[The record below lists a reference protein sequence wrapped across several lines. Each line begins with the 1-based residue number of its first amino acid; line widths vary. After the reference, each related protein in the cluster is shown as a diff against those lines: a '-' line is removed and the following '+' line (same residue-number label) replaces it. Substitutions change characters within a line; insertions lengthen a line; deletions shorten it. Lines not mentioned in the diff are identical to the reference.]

1 MLGRLF
7 KDKSAHWS
15 TMQFPLQGWIKKC
28 HPSHWVTDGWLPST
42 PPPHFENSYGS
53 AVKHWHWQLIPGMV
67 LSPPWLRPRVAPP
80 CSQLANRSL
89 SQTSHNNYSSH
100 FTLLIFS
107 LAIHQESFWRRC
119 MVDWHPSKIWAEVA
133 SEKNFSARNWNS
145 GVSPWWCSWACL
157 NNSLCQKQ
165 KKFEFCFVRFVALEG
180 WYGDPRKRFSNL

>member
-7 KDKSAHWS
+7 KDKSAHRS

-42 PPPHFENSYGS
+42 PPPHFENFYGS
-53 AVKHWHWQLIPGMV
+53 AVKHWHWHLIPGMV

-80 CSQLANRSL
+80 CSQLANCSL

-119 MVDWHPSKIWAEVA
+119 MVDWHPFENLSWGGVRKEFLSTELEFRGFTLVMQLSMLEQCIFRFSC
-133 SEKNFSARNWNS
+133 SELRRRGGW
-145 GVSPWWCSWACL
+145 
-157 NNSLCQKQ
+157 
-165 KKFEFCFVRFVALEG
+165 ALEHEVWKG
-180 WYGDPRKRFSNL
+180 G